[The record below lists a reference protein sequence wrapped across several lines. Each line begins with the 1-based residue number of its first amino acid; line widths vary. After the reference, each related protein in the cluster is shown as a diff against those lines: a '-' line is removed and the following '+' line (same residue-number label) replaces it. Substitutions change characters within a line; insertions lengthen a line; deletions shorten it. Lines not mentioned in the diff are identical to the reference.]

1 MHFHLLLLEGQQVFQ
16 LHELQLVRL
25 FTVLHLDLSQLQHL
39 LVVSFQPSEPVSH
52 QLVVLRLSV
61 VQTHLL
67 VYLQVGVPQLSLQL
81 FDSALSFGLFLL
93 VCDYHLFLTLNLV
106 ILLLELFL
114 QRVLT
119 RNTFLLLLH
128 PLDQGALVLLDQR
141 DLGLQV

>member
-52 QLVVLRLSV
+52 QLVVLHLSV

-67 VYLQVGVPQLSLQL
+67 VYYLGYTPFVLYRSRHQVAHHDKYQI
-81 FDSALSFGLFLL
+81 A
-93 VCDYHLFLTLNLV
+93 Y
-106 ILLLELFL
+106 
-114 QRVLT
+114 
-119 RNTFLLLLH
+119 LLLH
-128 PLDQGALVLLDQR
+128 DI
-141 DLGLQV
+141 